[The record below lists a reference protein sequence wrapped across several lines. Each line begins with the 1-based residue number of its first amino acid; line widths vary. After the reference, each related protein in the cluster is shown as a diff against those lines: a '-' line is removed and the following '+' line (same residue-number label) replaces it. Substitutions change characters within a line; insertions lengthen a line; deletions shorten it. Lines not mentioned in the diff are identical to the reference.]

1 MSIPET
7 MRAVVLTGHGGL
19 DELEYRDDWPVPD
32 CGATDVLI
40 RVAACGMNNTDV
52 NTRIGWYS
60 KQVTTGTTGSALE
73 EADDSDP
80 SWGGSSIALP
90 RIQGADAVGT
100 VVGCGADA
108 DHGLLGKR
116 VMTDNWLRDW
126 SDPLNRDKTGYFGS
140 ERDGGYAEY
149 ASIDHRN
156 VRAIDSVLTDA
167 ELATFSCSYT
177 TAEGMLE
184 RADAGPEDCVLITGA
199 SGGVGTALV
208 QLAKLRGCTVVALAS
223 EEKHDRVAALGAD
236 AVLPR
241 NPADLAGALRN
252 AVGRER
258 VSVVADVV
266 GGDFFGTL
274 IETLERGG
282 RFTCSG
288 AIAGPIVDLDLR
300 TLYLNDLTFTGST
313 VLPPHVFGIVA
324 DYIERGQ
331 LRPLL
336 ARTYPLSEFRVAQS
350 DFVEKKHFGNIVVV
364 P

>member
-1 MSIPET
+1 

-19 DELEYRDDWPVPD
+19 DELEYRDDWPVPE
-32 CGATDVLI
+32 CGPSDVLI
-40 RVAACGMNNTDV
+40 RVSACGMNNTDV

-60 KQVTTGTTGSALE
+60 KQVTSGTTGSALE
-73 EADDSDP
+73 EAGDADP
-80 SWGGSSIALP
+80 AWGGSSIELP
-90 RIQGADAVGT
+90 RVQGADAVGI
-100 VVGCGADA
+100 VVDCGADA
-108 DHGLLGKR
+108 DSSLLGKR

-126 SDPLNRDKTGYFGS
+126 SDPCNREKTGYFGS
-140 ERDGGYAEY
+140 ERDGGYAEF
-149 ASIDHRN
+149 AAIDHRN
-156 VRAIDSVLTDA
+156 VRAIDSALADA

-184 RADAGPEDCVLITGA
+184 RADAGSEDCILVTGA

-223 EEKHDRVAALGAD
+223 EEKHDRVAELGAD

-241 NPADLAGALRN
+241 NPDDLADALRD

-266 GGDFFGTL
+266 GGESFGTL
-274 IETLERGG
+274 IEILERGG

-288 AIAGPIVDLDLR
+288 AIAGPIVSLDLR

-313 VLPPHVFGIVA
+313 VVPPHVFANVA
-324 DYIERGQ
+324 DHIERGE

-336 ARTYPLSEFRVAQS
+336 ARTYPLAEFHAAQS
-350 DFVEKKHFGNIVVV
+350 AFVAKKHFGNIVVV